1 MEKKISLQL
10 IIILL
15 ASSVFALD
23 IESNIFGDHEPSARA
38 RGMGGAF
45 IASCNDANAIFYN
58 PAALHTG
65 IAGVQTGYSKIMG
78 NDFEILKT
86 GSFAYHL
93 PKYGT
98 IGLSIKKMDVES
110 KDVLLLSEGT
120 YSIAHSFLLIGDIH
134 SKLYLGY
141 AVNLN
146 HISFGETVGGF
157 DPGEESVFGL
167 DFGAL
172 AVLHQRTKIAFAVKN
187 INNPSVGKGSTNDL
201 PQYLAI
207 GVAYQP
213 YHGVT
218 TEIDLK
224 QKFSE
229 ETKVQLGIEFQIGNS
244 FCLRTGA
251 STYPNSVS
259 GGIGFLIKGVKF
271 DYGVNKYPVLNYT
284 HHFEIGYQF

>member
-1 MEKKISLQL
+1 MKKLFTLL
-10 IIILL
+10 IIMILL
-15 ASSVFALD
+15 VSLVFALD
-23 IESNIFGDHEPSARA
+23 IESNIFCDYEPSARA

-45 IASCNDANAIFYN
+45 IACCDDANAIFYN

-98 IGLSIKKMDVES
+98 IGLSIKKMDVEY
-110 KDVLLLSEGT
+110 KDVLLQSEGT
-120 YSIAHSFLLIGDIH
+120 YSLAHSFLLIGDIH
-134 SKLYLGY
+134 SKFYIGY

-146 HISFGETVGGF
+146 HISFGETVEGRKM
-157 DPGEESVFGL
+157 GEESVLGL

-172 AVLHQRTKIAFAVKN
+172 AVLHQRTKIACAVKN
-187 INNPSVGKGSTNDL
+187 INNPSVGKETTNDL
-201 PQYLAI
+201 PQYLTI

-244 FCLRTGA
+244 FWLRTGA

-271 DYGVNKYPVLNYT
+271 DYGINTHPVLNST
-284 HHFEIGYQF
+284 HHFAIGYQF

>member
-1 MEKKISLQL
+1 MEK
-10 IIILL
+10 ILAL
-15 ASSVFALD
+15 LFVLMLCTFSVFAN
-23 IESNIFGDHEPSARA
+23 IESNIFGDYEPSARA

-58 PAALHTG
+58 PAGLQTAN
-65 IAGVQTGYSKIMG
+65 AGVNTGYAKLFG
-78 NDFEILKT
+78 NDFQILKT
-86 GSFAYHL
+86 GAIAYHL

-98 IGLSIKKMDVES
+98 IALAIKKMNVEHQNIE
-110 KDVLLLSEGT
+110 LESEGT

-134 SKLYLGY
+134 SKFYIGY

-172 AVLHQRTKIAFAVKN
+172 AVLHQRTKIACAVKN

-229 ETKVQLGIEFQIGNS
+229 ETKVQLGIEFQIGNN
-244 FCLRTGA
+244 FWLRTGA

-271 DYGVNKYPVLNYT
+271 DYGVNKHPVLNYT